1 MPRKGVKYQSSW
13 TLHDENIENVE
24 HVSLAPE
31 LQQEL
36 GCSVGEHVFLEY
48 PWAYVSREV
57 ILSLANVTGSP
68 LEPYQDKIKAY
79 EGNTFL
85 VGYSSTQLSAC
96 DFVIC
101 LTEEARSA
109 IVKRN
114 AGISKSIRN
123 EVIRRIRKTGR
134 LWKSLGSESQLDER
148 QIRNTREVF
157 EVEVR
162 LPVESLGLN
171 RKLSDRLSEASYDS
185 YVELIPYE
193 KFENI
198 EKKCISRI
206 TQTHFEPRDVE
217 MQTYPGHPKSAWTQ
231 YVYEDTL
238 NLQAD
243 NGASKDEEEKESTEE
258 KSEKESEGKKETE
271 DSKDASETSTEQKPP
286 EKSPLE
292 LFLEAHAQEM
302 IDAVCYNTVMN
313 VYVDDIEMLTRRGSE
328 IAWPGDDEITYAER
342 FSLVYLRLTIGK
354 VVSDASWHPSLA
366 GYVAISYVSVPS
378 AVGYDATTSTKS
390 ESTVLLWSLD
400 DSL

>member
-243 NGASKDEEEKESTEE
+243 NGASKDEEEK
-258 KSEKESEGKKETE
+258 
-271 DSKDASETSTEQKPP
+271 D
-286 EKSPLE
+286 PLE

-366 GYVAISYVSVPS
+366 GYMAISYVSVPS